1 MRVAVTNLR
10 PAWLQPAET
19 TKLVVRTLEDA
30 AARDV
35 RLITFGETLLPGY
48 PMWANWTDT
57 SDLRN
62 RAAADAYA
70 RYLAAAV
77 DLDGPEVREVAT
89 ACVDLGLFCYL
100 GIAERHHGSTFATL
114 VAISPE
120 RGIVGAHR
128 KLRPTYAERLVWS
141 PGDGNGLRCHD
152 LDGWRVG
159 GLNCWENWMPQARAA
174 LYADGEM
181 LHVAAWPGA
190 RRLTK
195 DITRFTAM
203 EGRVF
208 ALASGGVMD
217 ATSVPDDFPLRDQ
230 LLDALEAGGFDYD
243 GGAAIAGPDGAW
255 VLEPT
260 GEEGI
265 HVADLDLDAVRR
277 ARSNFDPAGH
287 YSRPDV
293 FRVEVD
299 RRRQV
304 AADFID

>member
-19 TKLVVRTLEDA
+19 TKVVLGALEEA
-30 AARDV
+30 ASQDV
-35 RLITFGETLLPGY
+35 RLIAFGETLLPGY
-48 PMWANWTDT
+48 PVWANWTDT

-62 RAAADAYA
+62 AAATKAYA
-70 RYLAAAV
+70 RYLEAAV
-77 DLDGPEVREVAT
+77 ELDGPEVREIAT
-89 ACVDLGLFCYL
+89 ACVDLGLFAYL
-100 GIAERHHGSTFATL
+100 GIAERVRGSTYATL
-114 VAISPE
+114 VAIHPD

-128 KLRPTYAERLVWS
+128 KLRPTYAERLVWA

-159 GLNCWENWMPQARAA
+159 GLNCWEHWMPQARAA

-181 LHVAAWPGA
+181 LHVGAWPGA

-195 DITRFTAM
+195 DITRFHAI

-208 ALASGGVMD
+208 ALAAGGVLD
-217 ATSVPDDFPLRDQ
+217 ASSVPDDFPLKTQIDE
-230 LLDALEAGGFDYD
+230 AYAAGGFDYG
-243 GGAAIAGPDGAW
+243 GGAAIAAPDGSW

-260 GEEGI
+260 DEEGV

-277 ARSNFDPAGH
+277 SRTHFDPAGH

-293 FRVEVD
+293 FHVTVD
-299 RRRQV
+299 RRRHD
-304 AADFID
+304 AADFLD